1 MIHYVGSGHGLES
14 LAPCQKEM
22 QRCLLE
28 RTVGFPENLNWF
40 TIQHAK
46 PRPIPP
52 SIVKSFTCAA
62 KSFFATAH
70 NGASFSESLQLY
82 SSLIQQ
88 CIGIKSITDI
98 TKIQS
103 HALKRGF
110 HHSLGNKLIDA
121 YLKCG
126 SVVYARKV
134 FDEVPHRHIVAWN
147 SMIASYIRN
156 GRSKE
161 AIEIYQRMIP
171 DGILPDAFTFSSVFK
186 AFSDLRLVHEGQ
198 RAHGQSVVLGV
209 GVSNVFVGSALVDMY
224 AKFGKMRDARL
235 VSDQVVGKDVVLFT
249 ALIVGYSHH
258 GEDGESLQVFRNM
271 TKKGIEANE
280 YTLSSVLVCC
290 GNLEDLTS
298 GRLIHGLIVKAGLES
313 AVASQTSLLT
323 MYYRCGLVDDSLKV
337 FKQFINPNQ
346 VTWTSVIVGLVQNGR
361 EEIALLKFR
370 QMLRS
375 SITPNSFT
383 LSSVLRACSSL
394 AMLEQGKQIHAIVMK
409 FGLDIDKYAGAALID
424 FYGKC
429 GSTEIARSVF
439 NGLLEVDVV
448 SVNSM
453 IYSYAQNGFGHEAL
467 QLFSGMKDTG
477 LEPNNVTWLGVLS
490 ACNNAGLLEEGCH
503 IFSSA
508 RNSGN
513 IELTKDHYA
522 CMVDLLGR
530 AGRLK
535 EAEMLIKQ
543 VNISDVVIWRTLL
556 SACRIHGDVEMA
568 KRVMNRVIDLAPE
581 DGGTH
586 VLLSNLYASTGNW
599 SKVIEMKSAMREMRL
614 KKNPAMSWVDVE
626 REIHTFMAGDWSHPN
641 FRDIREKLEELI
653 EKVKELGYVPD
664 TRFVLQDLD
673 EEKKIRSLYYHSEKL
688 AVAFALWRS
697 NYKNTTI
704 RILKNLRVCG
714 DCHTWMKFVSKIVG
728 RDIIARDVKRFHHF
742 RNGLC
747 SCGDYW

>member
-1 MIHYVGSGHGLES
+1 MIHYVGSGHGLSS

-161 AIEIYQRMIP
+161 AIDIYQRMVP
-171 DGILPDAFTFSSVFK
+171 DGILPDEFTFSSVFK
-186 AFSDLRLVHEGQ
+186 AFSDLGLVHEGQ

-313 AVASQTSLLT
+313 AV
-323 MYYRCGLVDDSLKV
+323 
-337 FKQFINPNQ
+337 
-346 VTWTSVIVGLVQNGR
+346 TWTSVIVGLVQNGR

-409 FGLDIDKYAGAALID
+409 FGLDIDKYVGAALID

-535 EAEMLIKQ
+535 EAEMLINQ

-747 SCGDYW
+747 SCGDYCWKSCSNSISPWELEAARLVIRLLLWQPCG